1 MSNGYTMG
9 YYAPAVKKATKY
21 PTGYGGY
28 GQPVTQ
34 TTAQKKAA
42 YVSTL
47 PGFAT
52 QYPKLATQ
60 VVQAPKIPTQTVSPT
75 YVPTTS
81 VPTTKRATTQPVVAG
96 AGVVTGVV
104 TGDGRRPPEDYRPP
118 EDTGIGEVAGGYT
131 PYSFQMPEI
140 DMARIWGLS
149 GQMADMEINPQLEEL
164 DRYLQDAGYTA
175 EESNTAINQAYP
187 LMKREIQK
195 SIFENQVT
203 AQQNLAGA
211 GTLRGGAMGE
221 LGARGME
228 REAIGIEG
236 LGQERSRQLETI
248 RKRLGTITENVGQ
261 QRVGL
266 EARRGTLKNV
276 YAENMRQRAF
286 DEQMQ
291 QYNAAESMRQFNE
304 NMALQ
309 RDQMAQQLQIA
320 KMGGSSGG
328 GGGGAGAG
336 VTGYTPTQ
344 TGYTYPS
351 ADQIYKSYIEA
362 GYSPAAAGKL
372 MTEQGLMSATGA
384 RQTAQ
389 SVATSLYPETYAW
402 WLKQPT
408 VQPWSNVRGKA
419 YGY

>member
-9 YYAPAVKKATKY
+9 YYAPAVKKVTNPIRSAILSPILSMPASAPLPGSKYATPTTVTSSRY
-21 PTGYGGY
+21 PSGYGGY
-28 GQPVTQ
+28 GV
-34 TTAQKKAA
+34 KA
-42 YVSTL
+42 
-47 PGFAT
+47 
-52 QYPKLATQ
+52 
-60 VVQAPKIPTQTVSPT
+60 PTPT
-75 YVPTTS
+75 YVAPTTT
-81 VPTTKRATTQPVVAG
+81 PKTTTSQPIVAG
-96 AGVVTGVV
+96 AGVVTGGV
-104 TGDGRRPPEDYRPP
+104 TGGGGIE
-118 EDTGIGEVAGGYT
+118 TGGGGGGGYT
-131 PYSFQMPEI
+131 PYQFQMPEI
-140 DMARIWGLS
+140 DMESIWNLA

-164 DRYLQDAGYTA
+164 DRYLRDAGYTA

-211 GTLRGGAMGE
+211 GTLRGGAIGE

-228 REAIGIEG
+228 REAVGIEG
-236 LGQERSRQLETI
+236 LQTERQRQLETI

-266 EARRGTLKNV
+266 EARRGSLKNV

-286 DEQMQ
+286 DEAIQKAQ
-291 QYNAAESMRQFNE
+291 IAENIRQFNE
-304 NMALQ
+304 QMALQ
-309 RDQMAQQLQIA
+309 YAQMQADLSA
-320 KMGGSSGG
+320 GG
-328 GGGGAGAG
+328 GGGAG

-362 GYSPAAAGKL
+362 GYSPAAAGNL
-372 MTEQGLMSATGA
+372 MAEQGLMSPTGA

-408 VQPWSNVRGKA
+408 VQPWSNIRGKA